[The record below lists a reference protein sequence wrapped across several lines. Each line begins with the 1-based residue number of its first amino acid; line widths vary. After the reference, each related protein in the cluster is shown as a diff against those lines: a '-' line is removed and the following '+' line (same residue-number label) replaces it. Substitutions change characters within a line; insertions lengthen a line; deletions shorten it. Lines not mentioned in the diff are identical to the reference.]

1 MVGWLRCRVTWL
13 IMKIDPAIIQ
23 FSAENVR
30 AQMLPR
36 VDAVQ
41 LDPVMVQKI
50 RQRVP
55 VFSGMSAECLGRTL
69 ALAQHFSVQANVV
82 VCAEGEV
89 GDAFYVL
96 ISGEVRI
103 EKGQPP
109 IAVELARLGPGHCFG
124 EMALVGR
131 HVRSATVRA
140 LKDSIIMRFDRYR
153 VDANAESA
161 QIIYRNIA
169 GILASRLESSSEQLA
184 DLDGRR

>member
-1 MVGWLRCRVTWL
+1 
-13 IMKIDPAIIQ
+13 MKIDPAIVEL
-23 FSAENVR
+23 SAENVH

-36 VDAVQ
+36 MDAVQ
-41 LDPVMVQKI
+41 LEPAMVQKI
-50 RQRVP
+50 RQHVP

-89 GDAFYVL
+89 GNAFYVL
-96 ISGEVRI
+96 ISGEVRV

-109 IAVELARLGPGHCFG
+109 FAVELARLGSGHCFG

-140 LKDSIIMRFDRYR
+140 TNDSLIMRFDRYR

-161 QIIYRNIA
+161 HIIYRNIA
-169 GILASRLESSSEQLA
+169 GILASRLQSSSEQLV
-184 DLDGRR
+184 DLSERYQRA